1 MFESALFQ
9 WIGTIV
15 ASGGIGAAITYLTT
29 LKSNKRMAQAEAA
42 KQEERAEQ
50 EKIETEN
57 KIGIMERDR
66 YEAMYSQINKM
77 MQDYNDLSDEFREF
91 RKHAAEQERKFIRKA
106 QDRYS
111 QLAELKAEIKQLKK
125 YSCYDIECPH
135 RIKDNP
141 ETKKND

>member
-9 WIGTIV
+9 WIGTMV

-111 QLAELKAEIKQLKK
+111 KLAELKAEIKQLKK
-125 YSCYDIECPH
+125 YSCYDLECPH

-141 ETKKND
+141 ETKKNE

>member
-15 ASGGIGAAITYLTT
+15 ASGGIGAAVTYLST
-29 LKSNKRMAQAEAA
+29 LRSNKRIAAAEAK
-42 KQEERAEQ
+42 KQEEIAKQ
-50 EKIETEN
+50 SSIESTN
-57 KIGIMERDR
+57 KLGIMERDR

-77 MQDYNDLSDEFREF
+77 MQDYNDLSDEFREY
-91 RKHAAEQERKFIRKA
+91 RKTSAEQEKNFIRKA

-111 QLAELKAEIKQLKK
+111 RLAELKSEIKQLKK
-125 YSCYDIECPH
+125 YSCYDIDCPK

-141 ETKKND
+141 NALINE